1 MPRPV
6 PERTQPASTDSW
18 LTRELLSRC
27 VFPPPETA
35 SLCAV
40 SGGADSLA
48 LLALATAADLDVTAV
63 HVDHGL
69 RPTSAGEADVVAAAA
84 ERFGAGFRTE
94 RVVIDDGPDLEQRA
108 RLARR
113 AVLGT
118 DALTGHTADDQA
130 ETVLINLLRGA
141 GPTGLAAMRA
151 GGTHPILALR
161 RAETTALCAELG
173 LDPVLDP
180 SNDDRR
186 FLRNRIRHELLPLI
200 AELSKRDPVPLLC
213 RTADHTRVLVDDLEL
228 LAADIDPTDTR
239 TLREQPQSVAS
250 AALRAWLRDERG
262 HQPSSAELDR
272 VLAVVRHEVV
282 ACEIS
287 GHRRVSRRD
296 GRLVLDESPPT

>member
-1 MPRPV
+1 
-6 PERTQPASTDSW
+6 
-18 LTRELLSRC
+18 
-27 VFPPPETA
+27 
-35 SLCAV
+35 
-40 SGGADSLA
+40 ADSLA